1 MGAAGE
7 VNVCSSNVI
16 KVIHGTS
23 TRNLRAV
30 GDPEDGLGH
39 FLVAAE

>member
-1 MGAAGE
+1 MC
-7 VNVCSSNVI
+7 VSSNVI
-16 KVIHGTS
+16 KVIHGTP